1 MTHFLRNE
9 QNRTIIECE
18 VYNNDLSAATNIGEY
33 SKMLL
38 DINKKGYVSTST
50 PEIFIQSISDLDEI
64 RGWWWEGA
72 EDSGNYTSIDDFVKE
87 KFMKVAEEFE
97 LAYVTD

>member
-1 MTHFLRNE
+1 MIHFLRNE

-18 VYNNDLSAATNIGEY
+18 VYNNDLSAATNIEEY

-38 DINKKGYVSTST
+38 DINKKSYVSTST

-72 EDSGNYTSIDDFVKE
+72 EDSGDYKSIDDFVKE
-87 KFMKVAEEFE
+87 KFIAVAKKYD
-97 LAYVTD
+97 LNYVTD